1 MLGITLCVRFRVI
14 LDYTYV
20 PHSAYLVVID
30 EHHFFFTF
38 GNYEVWP
45 PLFNN
50 AVKDMGWLVRI
61 IHICYC
67 CVEDPPAAMTPT
79 VPAIGRCHLP

>member
-1 MLGITLCVRFRVI
+1 MKYG
-14 LDYTYV
+14 
-20 PHSAYLVVID
+20 
-30 EHHFFFTF
+30 
-38 GNYEVWP
+38 P

-50 AVKDMGWLVRI
+50 AVKDMGWSVRI